1 MPSVFPGAFLLSKE
15 GRSMKK
21 ITNKHVLGITMV
33 IIDSLFFSLMSLFV
47 RLSGNVPTMEKTFF
61 RNLIAAVIAL
71 IALSRTEEKFKIKK
85 GSVPSLL
92 ARSIA
97 GGLGMICN
105 FWAIDHIALAD
116 ANILNK
122 LSPFFAI
129 IASIFIL
136 KEIPN
141 RLEIFTVVIAFC
153 GALFIVKPTAGL
165 ASLPALVGLLGGLG
179 AGIAYTFVR
188 KLGNQGERGPV
199 IVAFF
204 SVFTCLMVFPFM
216 LMDFQPLSTRQLLC
230 LLGAGSAAAVGQFT
244 VTAAYKF
251 APAKEIS
258 VFDYSQLLFASIWG
272 LLFFG
277 EIPDGWSVIGYVIII
292 GMAIVKWYYNV
303 YVQKD
308 Q

>member
-1 MPSVFPGAFLLSKE
+1 
-15 GRSMKK
+15 MKK

-308 Q
+308 QKDR

>member
-1 MPSVFPGAFLLSKE
+1 
-15 GRSMKK
+15 MKK
-21 ITNKHVLGITMV
+21 ITNKHILGITMV
-33 IIDSLFFSLMSLFV
+33 IIDSLFFSLMTLFV

-61 RNLIAAVIAL
+61 RNFIAAIIAL
-71 IALSRTEEKFKIKK
+71 IALSRSEEKFKIKK
-85 GSVPSLL
+85 GSMPGLL

-129 IASIFIL
+129 IVSIFVL

-141 RLEIFTVVIAFC
+141 KVEIITVMIAFV
-153 GALFIVKPTAGL
+153 GALFVVKPTAGL
-165 ASLPALVGLLGGLG
+165 ASLPALVGMLGGLG

-204 SVFTCLMVFPFM
+204 SVFTCLMVLPFM
-216 LMDFQPLSTRQLLC
+216 LMDFQPLSIKQLLC
-230 LLGAGSAAAVGQFT
+230 LLAAGGSAAVGQFT
-244 VTAAYKF
+244 VTAAYKY

-272 LLFFG
+272 FLFFG
-277 EIPDGWSVIGYVIII
+277 ELPDHWSVIGYVIII
-292 GMAIVKWYYNV
+292 SMAAIKWYYNV

-308 Q
+308 SD

>member
-1 MPSVFPGAFLLSKE
+1 M
-15 GRSMKK
+15 
-21 ITNKHVLGITMV
+21 
-33 IIDSLFFSLMSLFV
+33 
-47 RLSGNVPTMEKTFF
+47 
-61 RNLIAAVIAL
+61 
-71 IALSRTEEKFKIKK
+71 

-216 LMDFQPLSTRQLLC
+216 MMDFQPLSTRQLLC

>member
-1 MPSVFPGAFLLSKE
+1 
-15 GRSMKK
+15 MKK

-92 ARSIA
+92 SRSIA

>member
-1 MPSVFPGAFLLSKE
+1 
-15 GRSMKK
+15 MKK

-216 LMDFQPLSTRQLLC
+216 MMDFQPLSTRQLLC

-308 Q
+308 QQDR

>member
-1 MPSVFPGAFLLSKE
+1 
-15 GRSMKK
+15 MKK

>member
-1 MPSVFPGAFLLSKE
+1 MLSKE

-308 Q
+308 QKDR

>member
-1 MPSVFPGAFLLSKE
+1 
-15 GRSMKK
+15 MKK

-92 ARSIA
+92 ARSVA

>member
-1 MPSVFPGAFLLSKE
+1 
-15 GRSMKK
+15 MKK
-21 ITNKHVLGITMV
+21 ITNKHILGITMV
-33 IIDSLFFSLMSLFV
+33 IIDSLFFSLMTLFV

-61 RNLIAAVIAL
+61 RNFIAAIIAL
-71 IALSRTEEKFKIKK
+71 IALSRSEEKFKIKK
-85 GSVPSLL
+85 GSMPGLL

-129 IASIFIL
+129 IVSIFVL

-141 RLEIFTVVIAFC
+141 KVEIITVMIAFV
-153 GALFIVKPTAGL
+153 GALFVVKPTAGL
-165 ASLPALVGLLGGLG
+165 ASLPALVGMLGGLG

-216 LMDFQPLSTRQLLC
+216 MMDFQPLSIRQLLC

>member
-1 MPSVFPGAFLLSKE
+1 
-15 GRSMKK
+15 MKK

-204 SVFTCLMVFPFM
+204 SVFTCLMVLPFM
-216 LMDFQPLSTRQLLC
+216 LMDFQPLSIKQLLC
-230 LLGAGSAAAVGQFT
+230 LLGAGGAAAVGQFT

>member
-1 MPSVFPGAFLLSKE
+1 
-15 GRSMKK
+15 MKK

-216 LMDFQPLSTRQLLC
+216 MMDFQPLSTRQLLC

-308 Q
+308 QQDQ

>member
-1 MPSVFPGAFLLSKE
+1 
-15 GRSMKK
+15 MKK
-21 ITNKHVLGITMV
+21 ITNKHVLGITIV

-92 ARSIA
+92 ARSVA

>member
-1 MPSVFPGAFLLSKE
+1 
-15 GRSMKK
+15 MKK

-308 Q
+308 QVDQ

>member
-1 MPSVFPGAFLLSKE
+1 
-15 GRSMKK
+15 MKK
-21 ITNKHVLGITMV
+21 ITNKHILGITMV

>member
-1 MPSVFPGAFLLSKE
+1 
-15 GRSMKK
+15 MKK

-216 LMDFQPLSTRQLLC
+216 MMDFQPLSTRQLLC

-308 Q
+308 QKDQ

>member
-1 MPSVFPGAFLLSKE
+1 
-15 GRSMKK
+15 MKK

-129 IASIFIL
+129 VASIFIL

-216 LMDFQPLSTRQLLC
+216 MMDFQPLSTRQLLC

-308 Q
+308 QKDR

>member
-1 MPSVFPGAFLLSKE
+1 
-15 GRSMKK
+15 MKK
-21 ITNKHVLGITMV
+21 ITNKHILGITMV
-33 IIDSLFFSLMSLFV
+33 IIDSLFFSLMTLFV

-61 RNLIAAVIAL
+61 RNFIAAIIAL
-71 IALSRTEEKFKIKK
+71 IALSRSEEKFKIKK
-85 GSVPSLL
+85 GSMPGLL

-129 IASIFIL
+129 IVSVFVL

-141 RLEIFTVVIAFC
+141 KVEIITVMIAFV
-153 GALFIVKPTAGL
+153 GALFVVKPTAGL
-165 ASLPALVGLLGGLG
+165 ASLPALVGMLGGLG

-204 SVFTCLMVFPFM
+204 SVFTCLMVLPFM
-216 LMDFQPLSTRQLLC
+216 LMDFQPLSIKQLLC
-230 LLGAGSAAAVGQFT
+230 LLGAGGSAAVGQFT
-244 VTAAYKF
+244 VTAAYKY

-272 LLFFG
+272 FLFFG
-277 EIPDGWSVIGYVIII
+277 ELPDHWSVIGYVIII
-292 GMAIVKWYYNV
+292 SMAAIKWYYNV

-308 Q
+308 SD

>member
-1 MPSVFPGAFLLSKE
+1 
-15 GRSMKK
+15 MKK

-303 YVQKD
+303 YVHQ
-308 Q
+308 

>member
-1 MPSVFPGAFLLSKE
+1 MLSKE

-216 LMDFQPLSTRQLLC
+216 LMDFKPLSTRQLLC

-308 Q
+308 QKDR

>member
-1 MPSVFPGAFLLSKE
+1 
-15 GRSMKK
+15 MKK

-216 LMDFQPLSTRQLLC
+216 MMDFQPLSTRQLLC

>member
-1 MPSVFPGAFLLSKE
+1 
-15 GRSMKK
+15 MKK

-258 VFDYSQLLFASIWG
+258 LFDYSQLLFASIWG

>member
-1 MPSVFPGAFLLSKE
+1 
-15 GRSMKK
+15 MKK
-21 ITNKHVLGITMV
+21 ITNKHILGITMV
-33 IIDSLFFSLMSLFV
+33 IIDSLFFSLMTLFV
-47 RLSGNVPTMEKTFF
+47 RLSGNVPTMEKTFL
-61 RNLIAAVIAL
+61 RNFIAAIIAL
-71 IALSRTEEKFKIKK
+71 IALSRSEEKFKIKK
-85 GSVPSLL
+85 GSMPGLL

-129 IASIFIL
+129 IVSIFVL

-141 RLEIFTVVIAFC
+141 KVEIITVMIAFV
-153 GALFIVKPTAGL
+153 GALFVVKPTAGL
-165 ASLPALVGLLGGLG
+165 ASLPALVGMLGGLG

-204 SVFTCLMVFPFM
+204 SVFTCLMVLPFM
-216 LMDFQPLSTRQLLC
+216 LMDFQPLSIKQLLC
-230 LLGAGSAAAVGQFT
+230 LLGAGGSAAVGQFT
-244 VTAAYKF
+244 VTAAYKY

-272 LLFFG
+272 FLFFG
-277 EIPDGWSVIGYVIII
+277 ELPDHWSVIGYVIII
-292 GMAIVKWYYNV
+292 SMAAIKWYYNV

-308 Q
+308 SD

>member
-1 MPSVFPGAFLLSKE
+1 
-15 GRSMKK
+15 MKK
-21 ITNKHVLGITMV
+21 ITNKHILGITMV

-216 LMDFQPLSTRQLLC
+216 MMDFQPLSTRQLLC

-308 Q
+308 QKDQ